1 MVFVPGLAAADYTSF
16 AEAAAET
23 GLAVS
28 IISSQACSAGSCCT
42 GPTPL
47 NCSSKVWLW
56 VGGCGCG
63 CVVVAVAVL

>member
-1 MVFVPGLAAADYTSF
+1 MMVFVPGLAAADYTSF

-47 NCSSKVWLW
+47 NCSSKVSLV
-56 VGGCGCG
+56 VGGPQ
-63 CVVVAVAVL
+63 VH